1 MPSKPRKVPKKY
13 IGKFLEKS
21 IISHKFIQAIN
32 LLKQKGEIVEYKDFT
47 ERYGYSSNTIT
58 QIAKGRQDAPHIM
71 LWGLVHDY
79 NINSEFLFDKDSEPF
94 SG

>member
-1 MPSKPRKVPKKY
+1 MPSKPTKLHKKY
-13 IGKFLEKS
+13 TGKFLEKS

-32 LLKQKGEIVEYKDFT
+32 FLKQKGEIGEYKDFT
-47 ERYGYSSNTIT
+47 ERYGYGSNTIT

-79 NINSEFLFDKDSEPF
+79 NVNAAFLLDKDMEPF
-94 SG
+94 SE